1 MNESGGIYL
10 TLKLAAQL
18 FAKPLEAL
26 AADEL
31 RRVRIVATRQQ
42 EIEALILSTP
52 EAAGVMLPEAS
63 IEASLKE
70 IRDRYGSDED
80 YHADLDRIGL
90 DAASL
95 RQAVERDMRVEALL
109 EKVGARAAAVSDTE
123 VEIFWFM
130 HKERF
135 RRAETRV
142 LRHILVT
149 INEQLTGN
157 ERGTARASIE
167 AIRARLLKNPERFA
181 EQALKHSECPTAMN
195 GGLLGRVPRGQL
207 YPELETVAFALT
219 EGELS
224 PIVESELGWHLIHCE
239 TIESERHSKF
249 DEVRQTI
256 RDHLEQQRRGTCQKS
271 WINALR
277 RQAVAAGLGR
287 LPWGS

>member
-1 MNESGGIYL
+1 MNESGGVYL

-31 RRVRIVATRQQ
+31 RRVRNVATRQQ
-42 EIEALILSTP
+42 EIEALILTTP

-70 IRDRYGSDED
+70 IRGRYGSDED

-130 HKERF
+130 HKDRF

-149 INEQLTGN
+149 INDALAGN
-157 ERGTARASIE
+157 ERPAARASIE
-167 AIRARLLKNPERFA
+167 AIRARLLKTPERFA

-195 GGLLGRVPRGQL
+195 GGLLGKVPRGQL
-207 YPELETVAFALT
+207 YAELETTAFALA

-224 PIVESELGWHLIHCE
+224 PIVESELGWHLILCE
-239 TIESERHSKF
+239 TIERERHSKF

-256 RDHLEQQRRGTCQKS
+256 RDHLEQQRRGMCQKS

-277 RQAVAAGLGR
+277 RQASAQAA
-287 LPWGS
+287 